1 MPAPLAP
8 TLHVLID
15 EALVSSSAPIAIHGS
30 SSASTVFLAGA
41 QIKSF
46 LESLQDAQT
55 NAAEGAVA
63 QIRVVDFTAMKKDEV
78 AEKPAGAAASKEA
91 KEAAAQKKKDGK
103 KEDAYEMAVAYTKE
117 GDFPGWYS
125 DVSSDKFDGRP
136 C

>member
-1 MPAPLAP
+1 
-8 TLHVLID
+8 
-15 EALVSSSAPIAIHGS
+15 
-30 SSASTVFLAGA
+30 
-41 QIKSF
+41 
-46 LESLQDAQT
+46 LQDAQV

-78 AEKPAGAAASKEA
+78 AEKPAGAGASKEV

-125 DVSSDKFDGRP
+125 DVSCGSSYSGRRSVAHVLAGP
-136 C
+136 DQG